1 MLPAM
6 GCSIVD
12 MATLTEAQR
21 AEAARILSEAL
32 HWTEYADPAEAAVE
46 VARTLEDPTRSGLA
60 AVEDGRVLGWI
71 GVIETYSHAWE
82 LHPLAVDPPR
92 QRQGIGR
99 TLIEALE
106 AKVRAAGVITLYLG
120 TDDENDGTN
129 LYGRELFPGVLEA
142 AERLEATNGHAF
154 TFYRRCGYEV
164 VGLVPHA
171 NGYGRPDIF
180 MAKRIG

>member
-1 MLPAM
+1 MS
-6 GCSIVD
+6 CSIVD
-12 MATLTEAQR
+12 LAALDEAQR
-21 AEAARILSEAL
+21 AEAARILRQAL
-32 HWTEYADPAEAAVE
+32 HWTEYAEAEAAEAE
-46 VARTLEDPTRSGLA
+46 VAATLDQPERSGLA

-82 LHPLAVDPPR
+82 LHPLAVDPPVQGR
-92 QRQGIGR
+92 GIGR
-99 TLIEALE
+99 QLVAALE

-129 LYGRELFPGVLEA
+129 LYGKELFPNVLEA
-142 AERLEATNGHAF
+142 AATLEATNGHAF

-164 VGLVPHA
+164 VGLMPHA
-171 NGYGRPDIF
+171 NGPGRPDIF